1 MFRNNCQKGSSVTGT
16 SSAKR
21 EFILH
26 WGQMSSWWGINRS
39 VAQIHA
45 LLYLS
50 EKPLNAAQ
58 ISAELSLARSNVSN
72 SLRELQAWGIVRVV
86 HQLGDR
92 RDYYEAVS
100 EVWTMF
106 LTILEQRKRREV
118 DPTVDVLR
126 DCIARHEA
134 DHGRDAFILDRMQG
148 LLEVL
153 ELIGTWYD
161 QIRTLSPD
169 SQRRVL
175 SMGRQLT
182 KIVGEAR
189 SVRKGRGS

>member
-1 MFRNNCQKGSSVTGT
+1 MVET
-16 SSAKR
+16 SPSQQQ
-21 EFILH
+21 FILH
-26 WGQMSSWWGINRS
+26 WGEMSSRWGINRS

-50 EKPLNAAQ
+50 DEPLNAAQ
-58 ISAELSLARSNVSN
+58 ISERLSLARSNVSN

-100 EVWTMF
+100 EAWAMF
-106 LTILEQRKRREV
+106 VSILEQKKRREI

-126 DCIARHEA
+126 DCIAQEEA
-134 DHGRDAFILDRMQG
+134 QHGRNAFTLERMQG
-148 LLEVL
+148 LLELL

-161 QIRTLSPD
+161 QMRTLSPD

-175 SMGRQLT
+175 TMGRKLT
-182 KIVGEAR
+182 KIVGEVR
-189 SVRKGRGS
+189 PVRKGRRS